1 MVGVVGDL
9 RFIGSFVSYGTRGL
23 KPSFMQPIPNLSH
36 AFVRGN
42 IEEISFISNKGVQ
55 YTLAEKFGII
65 AGFFMKR

>member
-1 MVGVVGDL
+1 
-9 RFIGSFVSYGTRGL
+9 
-23 KPSFMQPIPNLSH
+23 MQPIPNLPH

-42 IEEISFISNKGVQ
+42 IEEISLISNKGVQ